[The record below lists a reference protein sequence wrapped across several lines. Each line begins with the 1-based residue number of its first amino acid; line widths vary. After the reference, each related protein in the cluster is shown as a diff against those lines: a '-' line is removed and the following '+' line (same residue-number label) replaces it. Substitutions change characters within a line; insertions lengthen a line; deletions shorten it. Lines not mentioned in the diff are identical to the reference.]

1 MATQRDAAKL
11 YTDLQ
16 AQTAEQVS
24 AKEARTAA
32 QLTAERVR
40 LAEMREAR
48 ETRREI
54 EAEQAD
60 RQAAAAEQA
69 HLNAEDRSRMGAVVW
84 VVGAACLA
92 LIAFLLPWA
101 ALVQWAATG
110 DTARYVRALL
120 AFGAL
125 IVGGLLWRARK

>member
-1 MATQRDAAKL
+1 MKTQHEAADL
-11 YTDLQ
+11 YTSLQ
-16 AQTAEQVS
+16 ERAATDQ
-24 AKEARTAA
+24 A

-40 LAEMREAR
+40 LAEMRATR
-48 ETRREI
+48 ETRREL
-54 EAEQAD
+54 ESQ
-60 RQAAAAEQA
+60 QAAADAETRHA
-69 HLNAEDRSRMGAVVW
+69 MGAVVW
-84 VVGAACLA
+84 WLAGLGIACLA

-110 DTARYVRALL
+110 DTARYLRTLL

>member
-1 MATQRDAAKL
+1 MSTQHDAAKL
-11 YTDLQ
+11 YAGLQ

-24 AKEARTAA
+24 ANEARTAA

-40 LAEMREAR
+40 LAELREAR

-54 EAEQAD
+54 EAEQA
-60 RQAAAAEQA
+60 
-69 HLNAEDRSRMGAVVW
+69 HLNAEDRSRMAAVVW
-84 VVGAACLA
+84 VVGAACLG

-101 ALVQWAATG
+101 ALAQWALTG
-110 DTARYVRALL
+110 DTGRYLLTVL

-125 IVGGLLWRARK
+125 IVGGLLWRGARR

>member
-1 MATQRDAAKL
+1 MSTQRDAADL
-11 YTDLQ
+11 YADLQ
-16 AQTAEQVS
+16 ERAANEQ
-24 AKEARTAA
+24 A

-40 LAEMREAR
+40 LADMRATR
-48 ETRREI
+48 ETRREL
-54 EAEQAD
+54 ESQ
-60 RQAAAAEQA
+60 QAAVDAETRHA
-69 HLNAEDRSRMGAVVW
+69 MGAVVW
-84 VVGAACLA
+84 WLAGLGIACLA

-125 IVGGLLWRARK
+125 IVGGLLWRGRK